1 MFLQSPKAPKDTWK
15 IVEKSI
21 IESISKNEERG
32 WYKEKCH
39 SKGQEVA
46 TNGYVCN
53 EVSLYIYVVIL

>member
-15 IVEKSI
+15 IVENSI

-32 WYKEKCH
+32 WYKKKCH

-46 TNGYVCN
+46 TNG
-53 EVSLYIYVVIL
+53 